1 MQRNWRREKL
11 PLRLVR
17 RTRILW
23 VGWPRILEVGAARWF
38 AGGFSVRNRLLVTLE
53 VGAVVCW
60 LRILVVGAED
70 RLLAE
75 DLEVG
80 AMGRLLEVWRSGS
93 FAEGWHCRVPRILEV
108 GAEGRLLAEDL
119 DVCTGIV
126 VLPKIGWR

>member
-23 VGWPRILEVGAARWF
+23 VGWPRILGVGAARWF
-38 AGGFSVRNRLLVTLE
+38 AGGFSVRSRLLVILE

-60 LRILVVGAED
+60 PRILVVGAED

-75 DLEVG
+75 DFEVG

-93 FAEGWHCRVPRILEV
+93 FAEGWRCRVLV
-108 GAEGRLLAEDL
+108 KNLG
-119 DVCTGIV
+119 
-126 VLPKIGWR
+126 GWR